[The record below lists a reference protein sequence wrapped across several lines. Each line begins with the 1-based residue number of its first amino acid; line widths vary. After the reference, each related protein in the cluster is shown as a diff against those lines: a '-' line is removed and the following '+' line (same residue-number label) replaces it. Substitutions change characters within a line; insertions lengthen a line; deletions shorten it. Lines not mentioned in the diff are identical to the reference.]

1 MQDAS
6 NEETLQLDLQW
17 LQTSEIDTFR

>member
-6 NEETLQLDLQW
+6 NDETLQLDLQW